1 MAKVLGIDLG
11 TTNSCMAVMEGGEP
25 LVLENSEGKRTTPSV
40 VAFAK
45 NGERLVG
52 EAAKRQAVTNP
63 RNTIYSV
70 KRFIGRKFEEVQEE
84 LKRVPYKV
92 VRAANGDAHIEVE
105 VEGKPKAFSPP
116 EISAM
121 ILAKLKSDAEVRLG
135 ETITQAVITVP
146 AYFND
151 TQRQATKD
159 AGKIAGLEVLRIINE
174 PTAASLAYGL
184 DKKKDEKIAVYDLGG
199 GTFDI
204 SVLEIGDG
212 VFEVKATNGDTHL
225 GGDDWDNAII
235 DWILA
240 EFQKDQGID
249 LRKQADALQRIKEEA
264 EKSKIALSS
273 SQQYEIN
280 LPFVT
285 GVFISSNFISVTRN
299 NSITW
304 DLVQLEL
311 REYIQ
316 EFLNTDGRV
325 VYEDAPAQ
333 ALADANERASS
344 HADAKG
350 PEDEKIIRILE
361 EYIRP
366 AVEADGGHIAFRSY
380 DEGVV
385 TVSLRGSCSGCP
397 SSLVTLKQGIENLLK
412 HEVPGVREVVAEEL

>member
-1 MAKVLGIDLG
+1 MRTAERKGSGATPWEATAAPAL
-11 TTNSCMAVMEGGEP
+11 P
-25 LVLENSEGKRTTPSV
+25 LSF
-40 VAFAK
+40 AFAPY
-45 NGERLVG
+45 G
-52 EAAKRQAVTNP
+52 
-63 RNTIYSV
+63 YSEQRMSEPV
-70 KRFIGRKFEEVQEE
+70 KRPPVSVYAESTPNPSTMRFVSSRLLVQDGRLLEFRTPAETTAV
-84 LKRVPYKV
+84 
-92 VRAANGDAHIEVE
+92 
-105 VEGKPKAFSPP
+105 SP
-116 EISAM
+116 
-121 ILAKLKSDAEVRLG
+121 
-135 ETITQAVITVP
+135 
-146 AYFND
+146 
-151 TQRQATKD
+151 
-159 AGKIAGLEVLRIINE
+159 
-174 PTAASLAYGL
+174 
-184 DKKKDEKIAVYDLGG
+184 
-199 GTFDI
+199 
-204 SVLEIGDG
+204 
-212 VFEVKATNGDTHL
+212 
-225 GGDDWDNAII
+225 
-235 DWILA
+235 LA
-240 EFQKDQGID
+240 EHVF
-249 LRKQADALQRIKEEA
+249 
-264 EKSKIALSS
+264 
-273 SQQYEIN
+273 N

>member
-1 MAKVLGIDLG
+1 M
-11 TTNSCMAVMEGGEP
+11 SEP
-25 LVLENSEGKRTTPSV
+25 
-40 VAFAK
+40 
-45 NGERLVG
+45 
-52 EAAKRQAVTNP
+52 
-63 RNTIYSV
+63 V
-70 KRFIGRKFEEVQEE
+70 KRPPVSVYAESTPNPSTMRFVSSRLLVQDGRLLEFRTPEETTAV
-84 LKRVPYKV
+84 
-92 VRAANGDAHIEVE
+92 
-105 VEGKPKAFSPP
+105 SP
-116 EISAM
+116 
-121 ILAKLKSDAEVRLG
+121 
-135 ETITQAVITVP
+135 
-146 AYFND
+146 
-151 TQRQATKD
+151 
-159 AGKIAGLEVLRIINE
+159 
-174 PTAASLAYGL
+174 
-184 DKKKDEKIAVYDLGG
+184 
-199 GTFDI
+199 
-204 SVLEIGDG
+204 
-212 VFEVKATNGDTHL
+212 
-225 GGDDWDNAII
+225 
-235 DWILA
+235 LA
-240 EFQKDQGID
+240 EHVF
-249 LRKQADALQRIKEEA
+249 
-264 EKSKIALSS
+264 
-273 SQQYEIN
+273 N

-299 NSITW
+299 SSITW

-366 AVEADGGHIAFRSY
+366 AVEGDGGHIAFRSY

>member
-1 MAKVLGIDLG
+1 M
-11 TTNSCMAVMEGGEP
+11 SEP
-25 LVLENSEGKRTTPSV
+25 
-40 VAFAK
+40 
-45 NGERLVG
+45 
-52 EAAKRQAVTNP
+52 
-63 RNTIYSV
+63 V
-70 KRFIGRKFEEVQEE
+70 KRPPVSVYAESTPNPSTMRFVSSRLLVQDGRLLEF
-84 LKRVPYKV
+84 RTP
-92 VRAANGDAHIEVE
+92 
-105 VEGKPKAFSPP
+105 
-116 EISAM
+116 
-121 ILAKLKSDAEVRLG
+121 G
-135 ETITQAVITVP
+135 ETTAVSP
-146 AYFND
+146 
-151 TQRQATKD
+151 
-159 AGKIAGLEVLRIINE
+159 
-174 PTAASLAYGL
+174 
-184 DKKKDEKIAVYDLGG
+184 
-199 GTFDI
+199 
-204 SVLEIGDG
+204 
-212 VFEVKATNGDTHL
+212 
-225 GGDDWDNAII
+225 
-235 DWILA
+235 LA
-240 EFQKDQGID
+240 EHVF
-249 LRKQADALQRIKEEA
+249 
-264 EKSKIALSS
+264 
-273 SQQYEIN
+273 N